1 MHVQISDALTRTFS
15 IEISESAT
23 KVVCNCFKIQNYLK
37 SKGAPRLPNFHQVG
51 VLTIYWA
58 FDELHSA
65 LEALVVPAST
75 DREGMRISLG
85 LN

>member
-1 MHVQISDALTRTFS
+1 M
-15 IEISESAT
+15 
-23 KVVCNCFKIQNYLK
+23 KVVCSCFKIPNYLK
-37 SKGAPRLPNFHQVG
+37 SKGAPRFPNFLQVG